1 MPRNT
6 RRTSTLA
13 AAPPPSGRNRR
24 ISRRA
29 REERQRRY
37 LTIGIAVVS
46 AIVVLIAVISSLSFY
61 VITPNETLA
70 TVNGHNISRSDY
82 WKARRNVLL
91 DRLQQYSFQS
101 QLGGGSS
108 DQLQAGADAA
118 RMEIASIR
126 TYAVDPPTLTN
137 MVQDQ
142 VVLDALPGLG
152 ITISDKDVNDTVAE
166 RFAPVPLNTPTPAPT
181 LNPTRQATADAATAG
196 ATQTTVA
203 LNTQSTSTAQVGA
216 TQTATASALTPT
228 SNAPPAATAPPTETA
243 VPSQTPTNM
252 EARATSTATLKEFI
266 TERQKD
272 AGISLDDYKR
282 LIIKP
287 ALARQ
292 RTREVLEA
300 RSPDHGEEV
309 HAYHILLPTEDA
321 AKEARRRVVEQGQD
335 FGAVASE
342 LSTDTTTKPNGG
354 DLGYAPRGIYVKPFE
369 DAAFALPVGAVSD
382 PVQTEF
388 GWHIIKVTDHPQ
400 DRTYDDSV
408 YRQLRDKQFQA
419 WLDDQTAK
427 AKVKE
432 TIPTPIPS
440 PQAAFQPPADA
451 PATPTFTP
459 APSPAV
465 SGTPDATSGT
475 PNLGAIGTPVGMATP
490 PAGAAGVGGVAPTVM
505 GSSSVTGTPAASGGG
520 VPASGSGSGS
530 GTAASGAAGMAA
542 AGTTGSGG
550 VTAAAA
556 GSTPSAAAGAG
567 PTPIPFTPAS
577 PSAGAGGVAPVAPA
591 TTAPTVSAP
600 TVPPVIPAT
609 VAPPPTPM
617 PIIVPTAAPAGAARA
632 TATP

>member
-13 AAPPPSGRNRR
+13 AAPPPPSGRNRR

-37 LTIGIAVVS
+37 LTIGIAAVS
-46 AIVVLIAVISSLSFY
+46 AIVVLIAVVSSLSFY

-70 TVNGHNISRSDY
+70 TVNGHNISRNDY
-82 WKARRNVLL
+82 WKVRRNVLL

-108 DQLQAGADAA
+108 AQLQAGADAA
-118 RMEIASIR
+118 RMEIAGIR

-152 ITISDKDVNDTVAE
+152 ITVSDKDVADTVAE
-166 RFAPVPLNTPTPAPT
+166 RFAPVPLNTPTPGPT

-228 SNAPPAATAPPTETA
+228 SNVPSTATAPPTTTA

-272 AGISLDDYKR
+272 ANISLDDYKR

-292 RTREVLEA
+292 HAREVLEA
-300 RSPDHGEEV
+300 RSPDHGEEIR
-309 HAYHILLPTEDA
+309 ASHILLPTEDA
-321 AKEARRRVVEQGQD
+321 AKEARRRVTEQGQD

-369 DAAFALPVGAVSD
+369 DAAFALPVGIVSD

-400 DRTYDDSV
+400 DRVYDDSV

-432 TIPTPIPS
+432 SVPTPIPS
-440 PQAAFQPPADA
+440 PPTAFQPPAAA

-459 APSPAV
+459 APSPSA
-465 SGTPDATSGT
+465 SGTPDA
-475 PNLGAIGTPVGMATP
+475 GAIGTPVGMATP

-505 GSSSVTGTPAASGGG
+505 GGSSVSVTGTPAASGVGA
-520 VPASGSGSGS
+520 PASGTASGSTS
-530 GTAASGAAGMAA
+530 GTAASG
-542 AGTTGSGG
+542 G
-550 VTAAAA
+550 V
-556 GSTPSAAAGAG
+556 TPSASAATG
-567 PTPIPFTPAS
+567 PTPIPFSPAS
-577 PSAGAGGVAPVAPA
+577 PSAGAGGAAPVVPASAPPA
-591 TTAPTVSAP
+591 VSAP
-600 TVPPVIPAT
+600 TVPPVVPAT
-609 VAPPPTPM
+609 VAPAPTPV
-617 PIIVPTAAPAGAARA
+617 PITVPTVAPAGAAG
-632 TATP
+632 ATPTP